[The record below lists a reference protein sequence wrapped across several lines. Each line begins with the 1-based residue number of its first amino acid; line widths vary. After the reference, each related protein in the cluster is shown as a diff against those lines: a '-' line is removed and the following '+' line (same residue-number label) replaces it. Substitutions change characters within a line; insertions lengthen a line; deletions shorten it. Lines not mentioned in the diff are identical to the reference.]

1 MDLKAVVLRQ
11 RNYDSIRSWIMGS
24 SLTRTQVEVLK
35 DLLEKCVDPETEP
48 LVPAVPDTKVGK

>member
-1 MDLKAVVLRQ
+1 MDLKAAVLRQ

-35 DLLEKCVDPETEP
+35 DLLEKCVDPDTEP
-48 LVPAVPDTKVGK
+48 K